1 MRDRSLDSP
10 AVPAEPFEARYRA
23 RSLWLDGLPGSLTPR
38 RSLEASAD
46 CDVAIVGAGFT
57 GLWSAYYLKQH
68 QPDLRVTVVE
78 SEIAGYGPSGRNGGW
93 VSSGLSGSAKLYRRS
108 HGQDAVVRAH
118 RETESTVDEI
128 GRMAE
133 QEGIDCGY
141 LKAGWLM
148 VATSAPQQRRLAES
162 ERAARALGAT
172 DQDWQTLTPEQADAY
187 AHVNRRIAA
196 TYSPHGARVDPA
208 RLVRGLAEACE
219 RLGVVIHE
227 RTPALELA
235 SGRVRCPGGELRATT
250 VLRATESYTTRLPGQ
265 SLRYLPLYSLMIAT
279 EPLPPEV
286 WDELGWRD
294 GLLIGDRHHLF
305 FYAQRTVDGRIAIGG
320 RGAPYQLLHPISEQ
334 NERSD
339 SVRARLER
347 VLRRQFP
354 AAADA
359 AITHHW
365 GGPLAVPRDWS
376 MAVHFNPGT
385 GLGYAGGYSGHGV
398 VAANIGG
405 RTLADLVLGRDT
417 DLTTLPWVGHHS
429 RRWEPEPLR
438 FLASR
443 AIVRV
448 LESADIHEDTHGT
461 RARRTAVLSPVMPPH

>member
-1 MRDRSLDSP
+1 MP
-10 AVPAEPFEARYRA
+10 TEPFEARYRA

-57 GLWSAYYLKQH
+57 GLWSAYYLKRH

-108 HGQDAVVRAH
+108 HGQDAVVRAQ
-118 RETESTVDEI
+118 RETQTTVDEI
-128 GRMAE
+128 GRVIE

-148 VATSAPQQRRLAES
+148 VATSPPQQRRLADS
-162 ERAARALGAT
+162 ERSTRALGAGE
-172 DQDWQTLTPEQADAY
+172 QDWRTLTPEQADDY
-187 AHVNRRIAA
+187 ARVDGRIAA
-196 TYSPHGARVDPA
+196 AYSPHGARIDPA

-235 SGRVRCPGGELRATT
+235 SGRVRCPGGELRAAT
-250 VLRATESYTTRLPGQ
+250 VLRATESYTTQLPGQ

-294 GLLIGDRHHLF
+294 GLLVGDRHHLF
-305 FYAQRTVDGRIAIGG
+305 FYAQRTADGRIAIGG
-320 RGAPYQLLHPISEQ
+320 RGAPYQLRHPISEQ

-339 SVRARLER
+339 SVRERLER
-347 VLRRQFP
+347 VLRR
-354 AAADA
+354 
-359 AITHHW
+359 
-365 GGPLAVPRDWS
+365 R
-376 MAVHFNPGT
+376 
-385 GLGYAGGYSGHGV
+385 
-398 VAANIGG
+398 
-405 RTLADLVLGRDT
+405 
-417 DLTTLPWVGHHS
+417 
-429 RRWEPEPLR
+429 
-438 FLASR
+438 
-443 AIVRV
+443 
-448 LESADIHEDTHGT
+448 
-461 RARRTAVLSPVMPPH
+461 